1 MVQRILEAARCAAER
16 GEFELSL
23 FYFASAC
30 EAFVG
35 LSAPLVEFRQTY
47 HNLLR
52 LEDCTKLHDFH
63 DAVGVH
69 LPRASDCEFLDAT
82 SVRGQAV
89 DVIIPV
95 HNGLEFLKP
104 CLESLHKSPSSS
116 IGRTV
121 FVDDG
126 SDTETC
132 AFIQDYVKETANCLS
147 CRIDDALGFTR
158 AVRHG
163 LRFSDS
169 PHFIVLNSDTVVY
182 EDWVDKLLAAACDS
196 PDIALIGPV
205 SNAAAWQ
212 NVSEPVDPEGNFL
225 RSELL
230 SSVDVQAVQVC
241 AARSTSCTN
250 PYSPL
255 VHGFCV
261 MVNRDAYDAVGGLDE
276 ISFPKGYGE
285 FQDLSIRLWDAG
297 YKGKIATQ
305 CFVAHAGAGSLP
317 LERRAEL
324 SIAGRTKLY
333 EKHTALR
340 YLTFEAASIYSL
352 PMRMFREC
360 AASVLANRP

>member
-1 MVQRILEAARCAAER
+1 VVERILEAARSAAEL
-16 GEFELSL
+16 GEYELSL
-23 FYFASAC
+23 FYLANAC

-47 HNLLR
+47 HNLMR
-52 LEDCTKLHDFH
+52 LEDCTKLRDFH

-69 LPRASDCEFLDAT
+69 LPCASECGLLDAT

-104 CLESLHKSPSSS
+104 CLESLNKSPSSS
-116 IGRTV
+116 IRRTV
-121 FVDDG
+121 IVDDG

-132 AFIQDYVKETANCLS
+132 VFIQDYVKKTANCLS
-147 CRIDDALGFTR
+147 CRIDDSLGFTK
-158 AVRHG
+158 AVRRG

-182 EDWVDKLLAAACDS
+182 EGWVNKLLAAACGS

-212 NVSEPVDPEGNFL
+212 NVSEPVDLDGNFL
-225 RSELL
+225 RGKLL
-230 SSVDVQAVQVC
+230 SSVDVQAVQSC
-241 AARSTSCTN
+241 LARSTSYAN

-261 MVNRDAYDAVGGLDE
+261 MVNRYAYDAVGGFDE
-276 ISFPKGYGE
+276 ASFPRGYGE

-297 YKGKIATQ
+297 FKGRIVTE
-305 CFVAHAGAGSLP
+305 CFVNHAGAGSLT
-317 LERRAEL
+317 LEQRAEL
-324 SIAGRTKLY
+324 SIAGRSKLY

-360 AASVLANRP
+360 VASMPLSG